1 MRRLI
6 FFSSTMDLLTSL
18 SRHDTIG
25 KEEEGDIKLS
35 GKNVN

>member
-1 MRRLI
+1 MRRYN
-6 FFSSTMDLLTSL
+6 FFSSTMDLLTGL

-25 KEEEGDIKLS
+25 MDEEGDMKLS